1 MGLKLAQNE
10 VFLFLSKIDARNFPA
25 FCVKLQYHK
34 DFIEKLSFE
43 VIRHK
48 IKFFKLCEK
57 SIHRTFLIFGLEL
70 HLQQHEG
77 F

>member
-10 VFLFLSKIDARNFPA
+10 VFHVLSKIDARNFPA
-25 FCVKLQYHK
+25 FCVKLQCHK

-43 VIRHK
+43 VIKHK

-57 SIHRTFLIFGLEL
+57 SIHMTFLIFGLEL
-70 HLQQHEG
+70 HLQQREG